1 MNAGGNEAEIR
12 RHALALSTWENEG
25 GAPGR
30 DSMDYHP
37 GGRLEVDGSYHL
49 FTYPGSY
56 REASRE

>member
-1 MNAGGNEAEIR
+1 VNVRSSETEIG

-25 GAPGR
+25 GAPGP
-30 DSMDYHP
+30 DAMDYHP